1 MVIKKTG
8 KKKHPLYVKPK
19 KGHGFYVPDQ
29 RKFKS
34 DFVQHHGCSLAGF
47 YIAMYFIGKHRTMS
61 WLLKWSRH
69 HLNIESKI
77 PVSEVYKGLRKLAP
91 KSKKAGITF
100 RRKVNSQEVRTAL
113 SRGYLVLLETDGPIH
128 TNPLMWDDTKCCVR
142 NFSNGGKASVD
153 VGKMVKKQCSN
164 KTYMGC
170 IFIKP

>member
-47 YIAMYFIGKHRTMS
+47 YIAMYFIGKHRTMA
-61 WLLKWSRH
+61 WLLKWSRN

-91 KSKKAGITF
+91 ESKKSGITF

-153 VGKMVKKQCSN
+153 VGKMVKNQCDN
-164 KTYMGC
+164 KTYRGC